1 MLRKQILTVS
11 LAAVVIAGCAT
22 VAAQAS
28 ADSDVSQRKALKE
41 QLEVMNSI
49 LTTKLEQNKGSDK
62 RRMGYWQQQR
72 LNYDYLAG
80 QGVVYR
86 VKFGRA
92 FDFDFDFDFDVEAA
106 HAPGAP
112 LPPPAPN
119 VFIEKR
125 VIKTDDGEEV
135 EIIHEPGAAYEA
147 VAERGQEVGERTLA
161 VQEHRRKI
169 RDLEYSLQA
178 AEASGRKKLE
188 QELNVARKDLE
199 AAHSKLDAAKVELRT
214 ATIEIR
220 KDMQER
226 REQRNEKLQQQVAA
240 FEQTMAETL
249 CDYGVTLKSLPNNES
264 VSFVLEGAGNKD
276 AGGQDKIYIFNKKL
290 LSSCQGNSGATD
302 LLAKAMTYSF

>member
-11 LAAVVIAGCAT
+11 LAAAVIAGCAT

-28 ADSDVSQRKALKE
+28 QDNDASQRNALKE

-49 LTTKLEQNKGSDK
+49 LTTKLEQNKDTGK
-62 RRMGYWQQQR
+62 RRMGHWQQRR

-92 FDFDFDFDFDVEAA
+92 FDFDFEFDFDVDAP
-106 HAPGAP
+106 HAPGVP
-112 LPPPAPN
+112 IPPATPN
-119 VFIEKR
+119 VSIEKR
-125 VIKTDDGEEV
+125 VIKTDDGEDV
-135 EIIHEPGAAYEA
+135 EIIHEPGEAYEM

-161 VQEHRRKI
+161 VHEYRRKI

-178 AEASGRKKLE
+178 TEANGREKLE
-188 QELNVARKDLE
+188 QELETARKDLE
-199 AAHSKLDAAKVELRT
+199 AALSKLNAAKEELRT
-214 ATIEIR
+214 ATLEIR
-220 KDMQER
+220 NNIQER
-226 REQRNEKLQQQVAA
+226 REQRNEKLQQQVAE

-276 AGGQDKIYIFNKKL
+276 AGGRDKIYIFNKSL
-290 LSSCQGNSGATD
+290 LSKCDGNNGASD
-302 LLAKAMTYSF
+302 LLTKAVTYSF

>member
-11 LAAVVIAGCAT
+11 LAAAVIAGCAT

-28 ADSDVSQRKALKE
+28 QDNDASQRNALKE

-49 LTTKLEQNKGSDK
+49 LTTKLEQNKDTGK
-62 RRMGYWQQQR
+62 RRMGHWQQRR

-92 FDFDFDFDFDVEAA
+92 FDFDFEFDFDVDAP
-106 HAPGAP
+106 HAPGVP
-112 LPPPAPN
+112 IPPATPN
-119 VFIEKR
+119 VSIEKR
-125 VIKTDDGEEV
+125 VIKTDDGEDV
-135 EIIHEPGAAYEA
+135 EIIHEPGEAYEM

-161 VQEHRRKI
+161 VHEYRRKI

-178 AEASGRKKLE
+178 TEANGREKLE
-188 QELNVARKDLE
+188 QELETARKDLE
-199 AAHSKLDAAKVELRT
+199 AARSELDAAKEQLRT
-214 ATIEIR
+214 ATLEIR
-220 KDMQER
+220 NNIQER
-226 REQRNEKLQQQVAA
+226 REQRNEKLQQQVAE

-276 AGGQDKIYIFNKKL
+276 AGGRNKIYIFSKSS
-290 LSSCQGNSGATD
+290 LSNCQGNDGVSD
-302 LLAKAMTYSF
+302 LLAKAVTYSF